1 MQELKQWFKLFRA
14 QTMPATLLLLVTAF
28 LVGGGHLFSIEGV
41 LVCLFA
47 LLAHLFSFGENS
59 LLDTT
64 QGFDTKDP
72 SKSSHPLITG
82 EISVESATNVIHTGI
97 ILTAFFGIFLAWCCG
112 GKFVFA
118 ILSLFLF
125 SLFGEWYNKGNKV
138 TTLSFLPISLCFTA
152 LVFYGYFIVATEL
165 SLLMMLVAA
174 YVYVRIHFQI
184 DISGNIKDIETG
196 ERNMLKKIGAKI
208 ETGVFYSGKAKLYGF
223 GLTFMEIVIG
233 LWIYV
238 QYTFTFW
245 TLPFIIFFMGTGVY
259 FVWRLVKKRAWDR
272 DKSLMDM
279 SLVEIAFIY
288 ALPVILAP
296 IIGYLEVFVLLIFGV
311 IYFFFTNRLL
321 WESLHPGV

>member
-1 MQELKQWFKLFRA
+1 MQELNQWLKLFRA
-14 QTMPATLLLLVTAF
+14 QTLPATLLLLVTAF
-28 LVGGGHLFSIEGV
+28 LLGGGSLFSIKGL
-41 LVCLFA
+41 LVCFFA
-47 LLAHLFSFGENS
+47 LLAHFFSFGENS
-59 LLDTT
+59 LLDTS

-72 SKSSHPLITG
+72 SKSLHPLVNG
-82 EISVESATNVIHTGI
+82 EISIESATNVIHTGI
-97 ILTAFFGIFLAWCCG
+97 ILTALFGIFIAGYSG
-112 GKFVFA
+112 GNFTLA

-152 LVFYGYFIVATEL
+152 LVFYGYFIVANEI
-165 SLLMMLVAA
+165 SPLMVLVAA

-184 DISGNIKDIETG
+184 DIAGNIKDLETG

-208 ETGVFYSGKAKLYGF
+208 ENVLFYPGKAKLYGF

-233 LWIYV
+233 LWIFV
-238 QYTFTFW
+238 QYTFSLW

-259 FVWRLVKKRAWDR
+259 FVWRLVKKREWDR

-296 IIGYLEVFVLLIFGV
+296 IIGYLEVFVLLTFGV
-311 IYFFFTNRLL
+311 IWFFFMNRLL
-321 WESLHPGV
+321 WDSLHPGV